1 MCVYPWT
8 SANFQETGTVSNI
21 LYRTKVG
28 ASEVRKSQMADR
40 RLPPKRESLL
50 KHIDKHQGIIGTL
63 VNSSFGSFNKAVEN
77 IRPLIP
83 EVRLTLPRV
92 VVVGGRDAGK
102 SSLLENI
109 TKCAIF
115 PRDKG
120 VCTRMPIKFNL
131 QQVQSQE
138 ASSCAIIYKGVRS
151 SIEFVD
157 DVLSKVTST
166 MRSIGTFSTEEL
178 VIELKQVQQ

>member
-1 MCVYPWT
+1 
-8 SANFQETGTVSNI
+8 
-21 LYRTKVG
+21 
-28 ASEVRKSQMADR
+28 MAAR
-40 RLPPKRESLL
+40 RPPRKRESLL
-50 KHIDKHQGIIGTL
+50 EHIGENHGIFDTL

-83 EVRLTLPRV
+83 DVRLTLPRV

-109 TKCAIF
+109 TKCSIF

-120 VCTRMPIKFNL
+120 VCTRMPIKFTL

-151 SIEFVD
+151 PIEFVD
-157 DVLSKVTST
+157 DVLSKVTS
-166 MRSIGTFSTEEL
+166 MMQEIGTFSKEEL
-178 VIELKQVQQ
+178 VIELKQVQQQQTWCLVVRLHISLL

>member
-1 MCVYPWT
+1 M
-8 SANFQETGTVSNI
+8 SD
-21 LYRTKVG
+21 
-28 ASEVRKSQMADR
+28 MAAR
-40 RLPPKRESLL
+40 GPPRQRESLL
-50 KHIDKHQGIIGTL
+50 THIEKNEGIIDTL
-63 VNSSFGSFNKAVEN
+63 VNSSFGSFNKDLEN

-83 EVRLTLPRV
+83 GIRLTLPRV
-92 VVVGGRDAGK
+92 VVVGSRDAGK

-120 VCTRMPIKFNL
+120 VCTRMPIKFHL

-138 ASSCAIIYKGVRS
+138 ASSCVIIYKGVRTPV
-151 SIEFVD
+151 EFVD

-166 MRSIGTFSTEEL
+166 MKEVGTFSKEEL
-178 VIELKQVQQ
+178 VIELKQVTRYSQS